1 MTKKRQY
8 GRITLENRIR
18 QRLGTR
24 LVSPQRGLR
33 ELGKVRAGADAGVE
47 WARELQTERD
57 LYQVGFDGKG
67 IVTGARDIAA
77 KIVELYLK
85 RDDCCFW

>member
-1 MTKKRQY
+1 M
-8 GRITLENRIR
+8 
-18 QRLGTR
+18 
-24 LVSPQRGLR
+24 
-33 ELGKVRAGADAGVE
+33 RAGADAGVE